1 MRTLFLGD
9 SHSTGYYQEGDE
21 LKWWTENN
29 YAEFWAKKHDKNVAI
44 YAQPGGC
51 NKKYPTWIKAMF
63 EYYVSEKIDKVFL
76 QLTYWNRYLMACS
89 RNLDVGDG
97 MHTQHFTYGPN
108 PPPAQQQENIH
119 RWTDE
124 RVSEDYVE
132 LVEQCR
138 PENFEQFKGFDY
150 REKGATAD
158 WEPFRYPYQ
167 YTKLWHESATHLQYR
182 DWCSDMY
189 VIDNI
194 ANDYGINVFAWT
206 INDRVFVPE
215 NKLFYGEH
223 KRLHFAPMSAE
234 AWFKQEKN
242 LNIEEMTNDSEHYI
256 KEVHKMI
263 GEEYLNYVEK
273 YAEKA

>member
-9 SHSTGYYQEGDE
+9 SHSTGYYQKGDE
-21 LKWWTENN
+21 LQWWSENN
-29 YAEFWAKKHDKNVAI
+29 YAEFWAEKHNKNVAI

-51 NKKYPTWIKAMF
+51 NKKYPTWVKAMF
-63 EYYVSEKIDKVFL
+63 EYYVAEKIDKIFL

-108 PPPAQQQENIH
+108 PPPAKQQENIH

-150 REKGATAD
+150 KEKGATAD

-194 ANDYGINVFAWT
+194 ANDYNVEVVAWS

-215 NKLFYGEH
+215 NKIFYGEH
-223 KRLHFAPMSAE
+223 KKLRFAPMSAE
-234 AWFKQEKN
+234 AWFKEQKN
-242 LNIEEMTNDSEHYI
+242 MDIEQMTTDGEHYVR
-256 KEVHKMI
+256 EVHKII
-263 GEEYLNYVEK
+263 GEEYLE
-273 YAEKA
+273 YADKFAERT